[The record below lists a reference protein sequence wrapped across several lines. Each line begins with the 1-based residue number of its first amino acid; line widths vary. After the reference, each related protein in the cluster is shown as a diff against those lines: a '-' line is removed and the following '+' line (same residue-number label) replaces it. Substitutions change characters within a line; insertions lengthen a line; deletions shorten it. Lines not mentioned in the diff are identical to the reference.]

1 LQQQR
6 LQWRV
11 ARRHAARRARKSMWE
26 RGVQLSR
33 TWRRATAG
41 LSRWL
46 PVDGSRCRCPSDSRC
61 HHCGRRPRVAA
72 AAPVAG
78 RVLSVAANGCSG
90 SVGGNAG
97 VHDSNGSPLV
107 PTFTLCTVGINSEAD
122 TVAARRQHAPQSA
135 LGLAPC
141 LQVCSCF
148 YARALPGH
156 PPTYSQ
162 LACYGGDQQVARKE
176 AAVHK
181 QARREH
187 KRSSLRHEQDVVPV
201 SANRQGVGAWRE
213 TSQPESLASASIQ
226 MQIDAG
232 RASSNTNDKDGLHN
246 TWSITADCV
255 AEQVTTRARSA
266 AQAFHRVLQSMSR
279 RDVCT
284 FPRATARGRPL
295 KVPAVLISSAAQAKP
310 NVSPIPPAE
319 PKF

>member
-1 LQQQR
+1 VVRQATIWAALPHCHKQLTSPAASLHACSRDSGCGIWIDRGNRVPAWISGVHCLQQQR

-11 ARRHAARRARKSMWE
+11 ARRHAARRARKPMWE
-26 RGVQLSR
+26 YGVQLSR

-46 PVDGSRCRCPSDSRC
+46 PVDGSRCRCPSDSRS
-61 HHCGRRPRVAA
+61 HHCGRRLRVAA

-90 SVGGNAG
+90 SVRGNAG

-122 TVAARRQHAPQSA
+122 TVVARRQHAPQSA

-148 YARALPGH
+148 YARALANH

-162 LACYGGDQQVARKE
+162 LACCGGDRQVAQKE
-176 AAVHK
+176 ASAHK

-201 SANRQGVGAWRE
+201 SA
-213 TSQPESLASASIQ
+213 
-226 MQIDAG
+226 
-232 RASSNTNDKDGLHN
+232 
-246 TWSITADCV
+246 
-255 AEQVTTRARSA
+255 
-266 AQAFHRVLQSMSR
+266 
-279 RDVCT
+279 
-284 FPRATARGRPL
+284 
-295 KVPAVLISSAAQAKP
+295 
-310 NVSPIPPAE
+310 
-319 PKF
+319 